1 MQRRLKKSVTYAL
14 YGLSFSLLVLGVF
27 LLLTVQS
34 GLTKSKFDYVSKGIF
49 DNEDSIKVVS
59 KEDKIIRP
67 YIDSTIKQV
76 KSFYDYKADTKE
88 QESSILYYE
97 NTYMQST
104 GVSYSN
110 GQAFDVVAIL
120 SGTVKEVKTD
130 ETVGNSITIEHENG
144 ITSVYQSITDVT
156 LKQGDAVSQG
166 DKIGTSSTSLISSD
180 LDNHLY
186 FELIING
193 KCVNPENYYE
203 KSVSEV

>member
-1 MQRRLKKSVTYAL
+1 MQRRLKKSVTYVL

-34 GLTKSKFDYVSKGIF
+34 GLTKAKFDYVSKGIF
-49 DNEDSIKVVS
+49 DNEDSIKVIS
-59 KEDKIIRP
+59 KDDKIIKP
-67 YIDSTIKQV
+67 YSDSTVKMV
-76 KSFYDYKADTKE
+76 KSFYDYKAEAKD
-88 QESSILYYE
+88 QENSILYYE

-110 GQAFDVVAIL
+110 GKSFDVIAIL

-144 ITSVYQSITDVT
+144 ITSVYQSITDIT
-156 LKQGDAVSQG
+156 LKKGDTVAQG
-166 DKIGTSSTSLISSD
+166 DKIGTSSTSLISTD

-186 FELIING
+186 FELIIKG
-193 KCVNPENYYE
+193 TCVNPENYYE